1 MGIRPGAD
9 GRTAWTVVLSIC
21 YGVAW
26 AKRQSKTVAAINFSG
41 PVFRGDLNA
50 RSRADSERCA
60 SAGRQISAT
69 ELTALGNLF
78 STQQQRLQIILVN
91 IQQFTVL

>member
-26 AKRQSKTVAAINFSG
+26 AKRQSKTVAAINFLSPG
-41 PVFRGDLNA
+41 FRGDMNA
-50 RSRADSERCA
+50 RSRADTERCA
-60 SAGRQISAT
+60 SVGRQGSAT

-78 STQQQRLQIILVN
+78 STQQQRL
-91 IQQFTVL
+91 